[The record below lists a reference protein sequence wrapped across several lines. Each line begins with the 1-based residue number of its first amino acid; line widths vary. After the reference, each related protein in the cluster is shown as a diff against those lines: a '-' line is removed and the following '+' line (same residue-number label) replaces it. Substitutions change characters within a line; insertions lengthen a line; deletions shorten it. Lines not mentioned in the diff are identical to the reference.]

1 MILLVSEDRRFLE
14 LWRSLL
20 REHLGPGDHAA
31 TCARLADALGL
42 AERGRLS
49 LCVVDTLSPLH
60 TTLGAD
66 GELAQLARRAR
77 VLLAR
82 TEFSVAAEVAALS
95 LGVAGSC
102 AATLEPAELA
112 RIVEVVLKGGVWVSR
127 QALPEMLLL
136 LRQAAAPKPAA
147 NANPMLERLT
157 PREREIAGLV
167 AEGVAN
173 KVIAQRLGLS
183 DLTVKAHLTAIFRKL
198 GVPSRVKLAL
208 LLSALPS
215 GASA

>member
-1 MILLVSEDRRFLE
+1 MILLVSGDRRFLE
-14 LWRSLL
+14 LWRGLT
-20 REHLGPGDHAA
+20 RPHLAPGDRTT
-31 TCARLADALGL
+31 TCAQIKDALDA
-42 AERGRLS
+42 AEHVRLT
-49 LCVVDTLSPLH
+49 LCVVDVASVKNG
-60 TTLGAD
+60 TLGTES
-66 GELAQLARRAR
+66 ELAHLTRRAR

-82 TEFSVAAEVAALS
+82 TEMSVAAEVSALS

-102 AATLEPAELA
+102 GVALSPAELS

-136 LRQAAAPKPAA
+136 LRQAATPKPAA
-147 NANPMLERLT
+147 TAQPVLERLT